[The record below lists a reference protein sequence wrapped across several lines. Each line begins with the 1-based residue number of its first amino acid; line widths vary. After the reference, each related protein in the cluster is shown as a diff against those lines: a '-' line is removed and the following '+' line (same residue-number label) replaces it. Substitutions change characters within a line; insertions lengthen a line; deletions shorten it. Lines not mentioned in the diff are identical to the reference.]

1 MVTRAYDDALRPVNL
16 RVTQFSVLGTLAAA
30 GEARVRD
37 LSERLLLEET
47 TLIRSLRPLEQQGWV
62 QIRAGE
68 DRRER
73 YVSITKAGRQL
84 LERASPLWQGAQERL
99 RERLSDPTWHALF
112 RMLPK
117 VAGAFS

>member
-16 RVTQFSVLGTLAAA
+16 RVTQCSVFGSLAVA